1 MSSALIVHGHFYQ
14 PPRENPWS
22 GLVDREPSA
31 APFRDW
37 NERIQAE
44 CYRPNSVARIVDER
58 GRLLRIVD
66 NYAHLSFDFGPTLLS
81 WMERAHPATYARI
94 LAADR
99 RSVALRGG
107 HGNAMAHGHGHAILP
122 LCSDRDLVTQ
132 VRWGLADFR
141 HRFGREAES
150 LWCPETAVDERTMRV
165 LSDHG
170 LRYVLLSPYQAA
182 RVRVRSDDGARAWVD
197 VSGGRID
204 PGVAY
209 RWVASDGSGRSL
221 AVFFYDGAIARGI
234 AFEGLLGS
242 SEALVAR
249 FAQAARGGDEGR
261 VVNVATDGESYGH
274 HFKWGDRGLAYALEV
289 EAPRRGLRVTNYGE
303 FLENHPPRFEVQ
315 LEAGPAGEGSSWS
328 CAHGVGR
335 WIRDCGCST
344 GGRDGWDQRW
354 RGPLRNAMDVVRDA
368 TAAHLDDAGAALFAD
383 PWGARDAY
391 IDVLLGRASA
401 DAFLRVHARSGV
413 ANDPSRRTRALALL
427 EASRHAMLAYTSC
440 GWFFS
445 DLSGIETLQVMRY
458 AGRALDLLAE
468 AGGAP
473 PERRFLDV
481 LGAARSNLDEHG
493 TGVDLWRRHV
503 VPTRVT
509 SETVTANVAISAVA
523 RAGREAPSPQGEAGP
538 LHGYETRA
546 LRLETRGSLTL
557 ATARISVVSR
567 ATGSE
572 VERVAAAL
580 HLGGVDFTCALRPFV
595 DEADFL
601 DTSEQLWE
609 AFPRAGLPALLR
621 LLHEAFGPAERGLEA
636 VLPSERERISEALLG
651 ELAARIGATYAQA
664 YEDQARTIDLL
675 HAAGFPLPR
684 ELRVA
689 AEIALARRF
698 DVALRVPNGARDAA
712 AYGLAVRIADEARA
726 RGFALDLRAA
736 DELLAKLVHASV
748 EGCIA
753 AASRGAPPD
762 ELRAEVLDL
771 VRLAARL
778 GASPDLDRAQE
789 ALYGAILD
797 GCPISADDPLLE
809 ALHVSPLVTR
819 GGRVLRDSAAPREP
833 EGREGTARP

>member
-1 MSSALIVHGHFYQ
+1 MPTALIVHGHFYQ

-22 GLVDREPSA
+22 GVVDREPSA

-58 GRLLRIVD
+58 GRLLRVVD

-81 WMERAHPATYARI
+81 WMERTHPATYARI
-94 LAADR
+94 VVADR
-99 RSVALRGG
+99 RSVRQRGG

-165 LSDHG
+165 LADQG

-182 RVRVRSDDGARAWVD
+182 RVRVRSQDGARPWFD

-234 AFEGLLGS
+234 AFEGLLAS

-249 FAQAARGGDEGR
+249 FQQAARGGDDGR
-261 VVNVATDGESYGH
+261 AVHIATDGESYGH

-289 EAPRRGLRVTNYGE
+289 EAPRRGFEVTNYGE
-303 FLENHPPRFEVQ
+303 FLDRYPPRFDVQ

-354 RGPLRNAMDVVRDA
+354 RGPLRAAMDVVRDA
-368 TAAHLDDAGAALFAD
+368 TAALLEDAGAGLFAD
-383 PWGARDAY
+383 PWAARDAY
-391 IDVLLGRASA
+391 IDVLLGRASS
-401 DAFLRVHARSGV
+401 DAFLRLHARGGV
-413 ANDPSRRTRALALL
+413 AGDPARRTRALALL

-458 AGRALDLLAE
+458 AGRALDLVAE
-468 AGGAP
+468 AGGTP
-473 PERRFLDV
+473 PERRFLEA
-481 LGAARSNLDEHG
+481 LGEARSNLDAHG
-493 TGVDLWRRHV
+493 TGVDLWHRQV

-509 SETVTANVAISAVA
+509 SETVAANVAIGAVA
-523 RAGREAPSPQGEAGP
+523 RAGRETPAPRGDAGP
-538 LHGYETRA
+538 LHRWETTD
-546 LRLETRGSLTL
+546 LRVETRGSLTL
-557 ATARISVVSR
+557 ATARIAVASR
-567 ATGSE
+567 TTGSE
-572 VERVAAAL
+572 TERIAAAL
-580 HLGGVDFTCALRPFV
+580 HLGGVDFACALRPFTGESDFV
-595 DEADFL
+595 DAC
-601 DTSEQLWE
+601 EQVWE

-651 ELAARIGATYAQA
+651 ELAGRIGATYAQA
-664 YEDQARTIDLL
+664 YEDHARTIDLL

-689 AEIALARRF
+689 AELALSRRF
-698 DVALRVPNGARDAA
+698 DVALRVPNGSRDAE

-736 DELLAKLVHASV
+736 DDLLARL
-748 EGCIA
+748 
-753 AASRGAPPD
+753 
-762 ELRAEVLDL
+762 VLDSVRACVAGATDDARAQREEALAL
-771 VRLAARL
+771 VRLAGRL
-778 GASPDLDRAQE
+778 GASPDVDRAQE
-789 ALYGAILD
+789 ALYEALLD
-797 GCPISADDPLLE
+797 GCPIGVDDPLLE
-809 ALHVSPLVTR
+809 ALRVSPLVTR
-819 GGRVLRDSAAPREP
+819 SGRALRDSAAPREP
-833 EGREGTARP
+833 ESREGAARP